1 MNMTT
6 KTALAAIALTASMF
20 APQAQAV
27 TVVDHPLLNLID
39 FNSDNL
45 GNSFAAAG
53 AFSDHFTFT
62 TDASAYLTDA
72 LLHTVKP
79 EVTISSFGLY
89 LASNNSLVGNSA
101 VEVSQTDSSVAQAGS
116 GYWRFSGV
124 NIAANTDYYVAV
136 NGTVLS
142 TSGTAYGG
150 TVFITP
156 VPEPETYAML
166 LGGLGIMAFL
176 ARRRKQG

>member
-1 MNMTT
+1 MTT
-6 KTALAAIALTASMF
+6 KAALAAIALTAGMF
-20 APQAQAV
+20 AQQAQAV
-27 TVVDHPLLNLID
+27 TPVDHALADLID

-45 GNSFAAAG
+45 GNSFAGAG

-72 LLHTVKP
+72 LLHTVKS

-89 LASNNSLVGNSA
+89 LASDNTLVGSTA
-101 VEVSQTDSSVAQAGS
+101 IEVSETDSSVAQAGS

-124 NIAANTDYYVAV
+124 NIAANTGYYVAV
-136 NGTVLS
+136 DGTVS
-142 TSGTAYGG
+142 SSGGTAYGG
-150 TVFITP
+150 TVFITA

-176 ARRRKQG
+176 ARRRKTA

>member
-6 KTALAAIALTASMF
+6 KAALAAIALTASMF

-27 TVVDHPLLNLID
+27 TTVDHPLATLVD
-39 FNSDNL
+39 FESANL
-45 GNSFAAAG
+45 GNSFAGAG
-53 AFSDHFTFT
+53 DFSDHFTFT
-62 TDASAYLTDA
+62 TDASAYITDA
-72 LLHTVKP
+72 LLHTAKSSL
-79 EVTISSFGLY
+79 TISSFGLY
-89 LASNNSLVGNSA
+89 LASTNTLVGSSA
-101 VEVSQTDSSVAQAGS
+101 IEVSETDSSVAQAGS

-136 NGTVLS
+136 NGSVLS
-142 TSGTAYGG
+142 TTGSAYAG
-150 TVFITP
+150 TVFITA